1 MIEMLIAMVLSSIV
15 VYAGISMFLAS
26 RGTASTT
33 AAVGAVTDS
42 GRVALDFIGDSVR
55 GGGAMQCNAIN
66 AVRGQIIN
74 AATPLTLRSIMN
86 AGATPLQLD
95 YAHAFGG
102 FEAAGTAPGG
112 TPIMANTPIVADPA
126 GSDWST
132 TGGGAL
138 DALLLNRVVKG
149 SDVLA
154 VRESAAQNAAVYT
167 MAPYTSGSGQ
177 VAITVNDVGN
187 LQPLQYAVI
196 SNCAFSTVFQINTVS
211 AATQTITTNGPLDT
225 GSGDLQWDYQEGSA
239 INGVD
244 MTVYF
249 IAPGRDTDSALFSYD
264 EWTGQFQQLVP
275 DVENMQLLYGVA
287 QSLPNQV
294 TNYVTADQV
303 QDFNQVVSVQVA
315 LLIASPPGTRA
326 VAQPP
331 AAPTFNLLGT
341 LVSAPLDER
350 MRKVFQTTIG
360 VQNAA
365 D

>member
-1 MIEMLIAMVLSSIV
+1 MLGGRRRRNDLWQRTSRRHLQRGRLPATHHRRDAAVKYQRGLTLIELMIALVLSSIV

-149 SDVLA
+149 SDV
-154 VRESAAQNAAVYT
+154 
-167 MAPYTSGSGQ
+167 
-177 VAITVNDVGN
+177 
-187 LQPLQYAVI
+187 
-196 SNCAFSTVFQINTVS
+196 
-211 AATQTITTNGPLDT
+211 
-225 GSGDLQWDYQEGSA
+225 
-239 INGVD
+239 
-244 MTVYF
+244 
-249 IAPGRDTDSALFSYD
+249 
-264 EWTGQFQQLVP
+264 
-275 DVENMQLLYGVA
+275 
-287 QSLPNQV
+287 
-294 TNYVTADQV
+294 
-303 QDFNQVVSVQVA
+303 
-315 LLIASPPGTRA
+315 
-326 VAQPP
+326 
-331 AAPTFNLLGT
+331 
-341 LVSAPLDER
+341 
-350 MRKVFQTTIG
+350 
-360 VQNAA
+360 
-365 D
+365 